1 MAAIVTSVYL
11 LGNSWNWYIG
21 AGYKLVEFFPD
32 ADVFKYSNNKPKITK
47 LFWLFVSLLVSLS
60 DDVNTITGAMT
71 RTLKTCC
78 CTWPGVERIK
88 LTAPLQGW
96 SQILTAQKGKEKK
109 GEKWTYVKSKQVFL
123 PDRSKSSQKA
133 FRTGAATKQTRGLPD
148 FTNGVR
154 PSSKCCFL
162 LFLQTATCLL
172 LSPIGS
178 TEKCCLSKL

>member
-1 MAAIVTSVYL
+1 MAATVTSVYL

-88 LTAPLQGW
+88 LTAPLQSW
-96 SQILTAQKGKEKK
+96 SQILTAQKGKEK
-109 GEKWTYVKSKQVFL
+109 GEKLDMLKASRCFFQTA
-123 PDRSKSSQKA
+123 PSQAK
-133 FRTGAATKQTRGLPD
+133 RLSEQGLPQ
-148 FTNGVR
+148 NR
-154 PSSKCCFL
+154 PEGFQISQMASTQVASALSCFCKEQRVCSL
-162 LFLQTATCLL
+162 A
-172 LSPIGS
+172 P
-178 TEKCCLSKL
+178 